1 MNYKYLSVF
10 MLLYICGIV
19 YYSLSLPS
27 CIIFALFIALF
38 ICIMRAKTVH
48 SIVVVS
54 IFTLCFAS
62 GYMQT
67 YVKNNEYEFF
77 YKTFCGRYA
86 VVFGTVDDVPKTVE
100 TSFGQKNISY
110 TVKLSNVKADD
121 KFYKTDKK
129 IIVYAPEGALVDI
142 GDKVML
148 KGFLK
153 SPDENANPNGFNYR
167 QYLKTV
173 STAASLTFDDGV
185 VTGKDTSVFYEIK
198 KLRHKLLQKITEYMP
213 EDKDVLVRALILGDK
228 SNLDRDVQKMFSG
241 SGVSHALAL
250 SGMHLSVLTAFVM
263 HFISKTQMRLRVR
276 AVICAVAVIVY
287 IPIAGFFPSLVR
299 AGIMTLFALAST
311 LFKQKYDVT
320 TSIVF
325 AAAVILMDNPFV
337 INSASF
343 QMSFLATIGIIYFT
357 LPACKLLRQ
366 KFKLNRFTGFVSM
379 TAISSAFATLLT
391 LPVVA
396 KSFSSISLYTV
407 LGNLIIV
414 PLIEILFSGGI
425 VMLAL
430 GAVFTPAAKVAG
442 MVLAVLTDI
451 IIFISDKISS
461 LRGAFFVI
469 KAPGFLEYLLY
480 ASVIFLVYC
489 LLAKPKLK
497 KPALIIAIA
506 ITLMC
511 TVNEVY
517 QSTVFRVDFVNVGQG
532 DCALVQIPFGKNILI
547 DCGPEGYGEAA
558 AYIKSKGI
566 RTLDTVYLSH
576 LDSDHSGG
584 LDEMLSAVR
593 IKKVV
598 LSHTNAQ
605 NEENFEILGRII
617 KAGTNIEFADNTYSE
632 KTGICEIE
640 GLWPGYTAGSD
651 DNNNSLV
658 LKLNCRGKTF
668 LFTGDIDAET
678 ESAVLKSGENIKT
691 DVLKVSHHGSK
702 TSTSEQFIE
711 KAAPKHAVISVAKN
725 NSYGHPDSGVISRLE
740 DGNCT
745 VFRTDKNG
753 YVHFSVDMFGNY
765 KIKVKTL
772 Y

>member
-1 MNYKYLSVF
+1 M
-10 MLLYICGIV
+10 
-19 YYSLSLPS
+19 
-27 CIIFALFIALF
+27 
-38 ICIMRAKTVH
+38 
-48 SIVVVS
+48 
-54 IFTLCFAS
+54 
-62 GYMQT
+62 
-67 YVKNNEYEFF
+67 
-77 YKTFCGRYA
+77 
-86 VVFGTVDDVPKTVE
+86 DDIPKATE

-110 TVKLSNVKADD
+110 TVKLSDVKAGD

-167 QYLKTV
+167 QYLKTI
-173 STAASLTFDDGV
+173 STAASFTFDDGM
-185 VTGKDTSVFYEIK
+185 VTGKDTSVFYEFK
-198 KLRHKLLQKITEYMP
+198 KLRQKLLEKITEYMP

-228 SNLDRDVQKMFSG
+228 SNLDRDVQKTFSG
-241 SGVSHALAL
+241 SGISHALAL
-250 SGMHLSVLTAFVM
+250 SGMHLSVLTAFIM
-263 HFISKTQMRLRVR
+263 HLISKTQMHIRVR
-276 AVICAVAVIVY
+276 AVICSAAVIAY
-287 IPIAGFFPSLVR
+287 IPIAGFFPSLMR
-299 AGIMTLFALAST
+299 AGIMTLFSLAST
-311 LFKQKYDVT
+311 LFKRKYDVT

-325 AAAVILMDNPFV
+325 AAAVILMNNPFV

-343 QMSFLATIGIIYFT
+343 QMSFLATIGIIYFA
-357 LPACKLLRQ
+357 LPACRLLRQ
-366 KFKLNRFTGFVSM
+366 KFKLNRFTGFVAM
-379 TAISSAFATLLT
+379 TAISSAFATLFT

-396 KSFSSISLYTV
+396 KSFGSISLYTV

-425 VMLAL
+425 IMLAI

-442 MVLAVLTDI
+442 AILAVITNI

-461 LRGAFFVI
+461 LSGAFFVI

-489 LLAKPKLK
+489 FLSKPKFK
-497 KPALIIAIA
+497 KPALIITVI
-506 ITLMC
+506 ITLTC
-511 TVNEVY
+511 AVNEAY
-517 QSTVFRVDFVNVGQG
+517 QNTVFRVDFVNVGQG

-584 LDEMLSAVR
+584 LDEIISAAK

-598 LSHTNAQ
+598 VSHTNAQ
-605 NEENFEILGRII
+605 REENFEILGRTI
-617 KAGTNIEFADNTYSE
+617 KNGTTIEFADNTYAE

-640 GLWPGYTAGSD
+640 SLWPGYAAGSD

-658 LKLNCRGKTF
+658 LKISCRGKTF

-678 ESAVLKSGENIKT
+678 ESAVLESSENVKT
-691 DVLKVSHHGSK
+691 DVLKVAHHGSK
-702 TSTSEQFIE
+702 TSTSHEFIE
-711 KAAPKHAVISVAKN
+711 KAAPDYAVISVAKN

-740 DGNCT
+740 DENCM
-745 VFRTDKNG
+745 VLRTDKNG
-753 YVHFSVDMFGNY
+753 YVHFSVDIFGNY
-765 KIKVKTL
+765 KIKVKNL
-772 Y
+772 